1 MSTTPDTGPR
11 KRSTLSAA
19 KLIGRLSVT
28 GLQSLYIFGRLL
40 QYPLEASFWIL
51 SGFLAGLDTEIMRR
65 KESFK

>member
-19 KLIGRLSVT
+19 KLIGRLAVT

-51 SGFLAGLDTEIMRR
+51 AGVLAGLDEEIMRR
-65 KESFK
+65 KEGL